1 VLVLEVDQA
10 IPCRSVE
17 NSDFESVLDRHTNV
31 ELDPA
36 SEVEMRELVDE
47 QKLRVVGW
55 YHSHPTFVPNPS
67 LIDLLNQK
75 NYQAFFR
82 SADEPEDMPIEESAM
97 TSGEQDG
104 LPKMS
109 FVAEPFVGV
118 IVGNILLSH

>member
-1 VLVLEVDQA
+1 MLEVDQA

-17 NSDFESVLDRHTNV
+17 NNDFESVLDRHTNV

-36 SEVEMRELVDE
+36 SEVEMRELVEE

-82 SADEPEDMPIEESAM
+82 SADELEEIQVEESSLAVGEKEGLVK
-97 TSGEQDG
+97 TS
-104 LPKMS
+104 S
-109 FVAEPFVGV
+109 VAEPFVGV
-118 IVGNILLSH
+118 IVGNIYSLRKN